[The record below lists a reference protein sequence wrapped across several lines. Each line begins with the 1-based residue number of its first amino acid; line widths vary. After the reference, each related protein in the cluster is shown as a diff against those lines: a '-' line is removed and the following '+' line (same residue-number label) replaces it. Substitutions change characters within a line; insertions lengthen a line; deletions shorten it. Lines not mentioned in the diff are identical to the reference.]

1 MIRGRPAGT
10 TAVWAMAAALFCL
23 LAWQSPG
30 RAATI
35 IEIPASMQVI
45 DLSVHGATVAADR
58 PNIAIELPQSPS
70 MTRTLLNLDAAGP
83 GPGYTWTVYTLR
95 NASNVRRELV
105 IAIDPQRLS
114 ASKLFPAKPFGRRIQ
129 KVVSSLEPD
138 RFASRPSGAQDAYAF
153 ELAPNAAMSFAVE
166 GDAPLAGI
174 RVYSSAAFGK
184 RETSIAFLRG
194 AALTVTLVITLFIIG
209 LYSVRSHSAF
219 IAGSAVA
226 FSCLQFMALES
237 GFLDR
242 FSDGIFSLSFSLQQ
256 LRAWSETLLAT
267 SFAFAAWGLTTP
279 NARARRSLYW
289 LLALFLMFG
298 ALSLL
303 GWHYPAATATL
314 ARMLAAIAAAA
325 GFVLAL
331 RARRDASGA
340 MVMGMTLW
348 SAILAW
354 VFFAGV
360 AALGPYQAPVI
371 HAGLLAGLAT
381 VVAILSFA
389 LARLALAQGY
399 LSNAYLTKSASRSLA
414 LAGGRHMLWDWRPN
428 DNYLLLGEDFAET
441 LGHDAAMFQ
450 GPDAA
455 RLLLA
460 LVHPA
465 DQMSYQRATSIHA
478 LSPGDVID
486 TDLRVQGADGQYR
499 WFALRAAA
507 VPGAGNWPERAVGTL
522 TDITEKKQTES
533 RLITE
538 AVRDPVTGLPSRAIF
553 NDRLE
558 RELAKSIGLPVK
570 VLLVGLS
577 RFKLFNEGL
586 GQDLGDQ
593 MLLAAGQRISECLLP
608 DETLARLSG
617 GLFAV
622 MYIEAVDKRGA
633 EALAGEI
640 LGRLGQPLTVAGQDV
655 HLTASIGISQA
666 GAAGASVAALH
677 DQAARALHAAQLQ
690 GPSASLVFDE
700 SMRNEKAAEVA
711 IELDLR
717 RALARGEIEVHY
729 QPVVLLSSR
738 TIVGFEALA
747 RWRHRQRGFLPPSE
761 FIAVAEQSGLVGEIS
776 ATVLAEAARQ
786 IGVWLRTFA
795 RNRKLFVA
803 VNISAEQLSEP
814 GLFDRI
820 TTAIERESL
829 PPASLAVEI
838 TESVAMR
845 FPERA
850 RRLIARLKAAGVSV
864 SCDDF
869 GTGYSN
875 LASLRDLRFDTL
887 KMDRSFI
894 AGDGLGRRGG
904 IIVGSVI
911 SLAHQLD
918 MQVVAEGVES
928 EEQALALEA
937 MGTDLGQGYWLG
949 EPMPAAAIPGLLA
962 VLPLVEPPPVPSED
976 PNAPKPGRAPRAPRP
991 SDRHMELG
999 ALQVGEAI
1007 RQIVHAESMAAGV
1020 SSGGSAAEQAAAPVP
1035 APGKSRRKRPAA
1047 AKSKKKSKSRPRKPK
1062 ADE

>member
-1 MIRGRPAGT
+1 MIRARPAT
-10 TAVWAMAAALFCL
+10 TAAVWAMVVALFCL
-23 LAWQSPG
+23 LAWHSPA
-30 RAATI
+30 RAATM
-35 IEIPASMQVI
+35 IEILPSMQVI
-45 DLSVHGATVAADR
+45 DLSVHGATVEADR
-58 PNIAIELPQSPS
+58 PNIAIELPQGPAAK
-70 MTRTLLNLDAAGP
+70 RTLLNLDAAGP
-83 GPGYTWTVYTLR
+83 GPGYTWTVYTLH
-95 NASNVRRELV
+95 NASDQRRELV

-114 ASKLFPAKPFGRRIQ
+114 ASKLLPVKPFGRRIE
-129 KVVSSLEPD
+129 KVVSNLDPD
-138 RFASRPSGAQDAYAF
+138 RFVSRPSGAQDAYAF
-153 ELAPNAAMSFAVE
+153 ELAPDGAMSFAVE
-166 GDAPLAGI
+166 GDAPLTGI
-174 RVYSSAAFGK
+174 RVYDSAAFGK
-184 RETSIAFLRG
+184 RETSVAFLRG

-219 IAGSAVA
+219 IAGGAVA
-226 FSCLQFMALES
+226 LSCLQFMALES

-242 FSDGIFSLSFSLQQ
+242 FSEGIFNLSFNLQQ
-256 LRAWSETLLAT
+256 LRAWSETLLAA
-267 SFAFAAWGLTTP
+267 SFAFAVWGLTMP
-279 NARARRSLYW
+279 NARERRSLYW
-289 LLALFLMFG
+289 LLALLLVFS
-298 ALSLL
+298 ALSLS
-303 GWHYPAATATL
+303 GWYYPAETATL
-314 ARMLAAIAAAA
+314 ARMLAAAAAVA

-340 MVMGMTLW
+340 MAMGMTLW
-348 SAILAW
+348 SAILVW

-389 LARLALAQGY
+389 LARFALTQGY

-414 LAGGRHMLWDWRPN
+414 LAGGRHLLWDWRPN
-428 DNYLLLGEDFAET
+428 GNYLLLGEDFAAT
-441 LGHDAAMFQ
+441 LGHDAALLQ

-455 RLLLA
+455 RLFLS

-465 DQMSYQRATSIHA
+465 DQMSYQRAISIHA

-522 TDITEKKQTES
+522 TDITEKKETES

-633 EALAGEI
+633 DALAGEI
-640 LGRLGQPLTVAGQDV
+640 LGRLERPLTVAGQDV

-666 GAAGASVAALH
+666 GAAGASAAALH
-677 DQAARALHAAQLQ
+677 DQAARALHAAQLL
-690 GPSASLVFDE
+690 GPSTSLAFDE

-738 TIVGFEALA
+738 AIVGFEALA
-747 RWRHRQRGFLPPSE
+747 RWRHLQRGFLPTSE

-776 ATVLAEAARQ
+776 ATVMGEAARQ
-786 IGVWLRTFA
+786 LGVWLRTFA
-795 RNRKLFVA
+795 RHRKLFVA

-814 GLFDRI
+814 GLFDLI
-820 TTAIERESL
+820 TTAVERENL

-850 RRLIARLKAAGVSV
+850 RRLIAKLKAAGVSV

-894 AGDGLGRRGG
+894 AEGGLGERGG
-904 IIVGSVI
+904 IIVASVI
-911 SLAHQLD
+911 SLAHQLG
-918 MQVVAEGVES
+918 MQVVVEGVES
-928 EEQALALEA
+928 EEQALALKA
-937 MGTDLGQGYWLG
+937 MGADLGQGYWLG
-949 EPMPAAAIPGLLA
+949 EPMPAAAVLGLLA
-962 VLPLVEPPPVPSED
+962 VLPFVEPPSVPSEGLD
-976 PNAPKPGRAPRAPRP
+976 APEPGRAPRAPRP
-991 SDRHMELG
+991 SGRILELG
-999 ALQVGEAI
+999 ALQVSEAI
-1007 RQIVHAESMAAGV
+1007 RRIVHAESVAAAA
-1020 SSGGSAAEQAAAPVP
+1020 SSGGAMAAQASAAPV
-1035 APGKSRRKRPAA
+1035 PGKSRRGKPAA
-1047 AKSKKKSKSRPRKPK
+1047 AKPRKKSKSRPRKQK